1 MRKKRC
7 NQCQKGAMKPVN
19 LPNRHKPTALTAYK
33 ARKKSVKRASDKPS
47 QNLKKRCKQCQKR
60 AVEPVIEPSRQA
72 VTNRERKR
80 YKRRKDGVK
89 KA

>member
-60 AVEPVIEPSRQA
+60 AVEPVIEPSRHKQSQT
-72 VTNRERKR
+72 VKENDT
-80 YKRRKDGVK
+80 KDVK
-89 KA
+89 TA